1 MEQIYTLFC
10 SITLFNVDSRMFNVI
25 NESIMNNF
33 TTAQELL
40 TTPENTPGQQNVFK
54 DQEHNQL

>member
-1 MEQIYTLFC
+1 
-10 SITLFNVDSRMFNVI
+10 MFNVI